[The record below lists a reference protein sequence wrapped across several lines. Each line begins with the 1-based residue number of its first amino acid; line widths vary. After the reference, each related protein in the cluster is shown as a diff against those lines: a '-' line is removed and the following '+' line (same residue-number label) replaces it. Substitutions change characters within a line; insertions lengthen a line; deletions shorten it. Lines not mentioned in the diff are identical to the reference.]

1 MPKTNTPNFTLL
13 FLTAATLFALALIPI
28 LLIQPNLQTETS
40 PLRTPLIS
48 ATYTIICIAGIAAV
62 FYPNKCRTQFQ
73 KPKTSPNIEKKPTPE
88 IPFTGHH
95 PNCENFKNNRITTR
109 FSTYCA
115 ACTGLLIGAII
126 ALAGVVLFSLGF
138 FAGAGNLWVL
148 TTGEGLMLAGL
159 TQTRTKGYTKTTINA
174 LFVVGSF
181 ISLVAT
187 DLAGQS
193 LLIDAYVLAL
203 IVFMLW
209 FRIQLSEWNN
219 KRTCTT
225 CGRCG

>member
-1 MPKTNTPNFTLL
+1 MPENNTPNIPLL
-13 FLTAATLFALALIPI
+13 FLTAATLFGLALIPI
-28 LLIQPNLQTETS
+28 LLIQPNLQAETS
-40 PLRTPLIS
+40 PIRTPLIS
-48 ATYTIICIAGIAAV
+48 ATYSIICIAGITAV

-73 KPKTSPNIEKKPTPE
+73 KPKTSPNTIEKSTQE
-88 IPFTGHH
+88 IPFKGHH

-126 ALAGVVLFSLGF
+126 ALAGIILFSLGF

-148 TTGEGLMLAGL
+148 AIGESLMLAGL

-181 ISLVAT
+181 IILAAT
-187 DLAGQS
+187 DLAGKS
-193 LLIDAYVLAL
+193 LVVDAYVLAL

-209 FRIQLSEWNN
+209 FRILLSEWNN

-225 CGRCG
+225 CGRCT